1 MTQNGTTEIYE
12 PGTWATDA
20 SNERLELIR
29 AFSFAMLSPVA
40 YLGTSL
46 RN

>member
-1 MTQNGTTEIYE
+1 MTQKATTEIYQ
-12 PGTWATDA
+12 PGAWATDA
-20 SNERLELIR
+20 TNERLELIR

-40 YLGTSL
+40 YLGTSP